1 MYRENLEVKK
11 SALNDTYDTKCKVRY
26 KLLNKNLNP
35 PRGDEV
41 VLEKGLNSV
50 TVHTPVVC
58 NSGVRDE
65 YAKSQ
70 QLGTRDNDRME
81 LILGREGMIKF
92 MTKV

>member
-1 MYRENLEVKK
+1 
-11 SALNDTYDTKCKVRY
+11 
-26 KLLNKNLNP
+26 
-35 PRGDEV
+35 
-41 VLEKGLNSV
+41 
-50 TVHTPVVC
+50 VHTPVVC